1 MKRPLRLL
9 ITRAAHQQQPVADLI
24 KNAGM
29 EPVLLP
35 LIRIQMLPA
44 DMPDPDG
51 SWVAF
56 TSVNSVAWWKNS
68 GLPDPEKTACVGE
81 KTARA
86 CRKAGYPVTLV
97 ADVYDAEH
105 LASALEGATGK
116 GDVVLYPRSAKARTY
131 LIDYL
136 TNRGRT
142 VIDLPVYDTVPDEA
156 SRSSLQ
162 QLLPELDGVLFFSPT
177 AVRAFFE
184 LGGRD
189 TGLFFGCVGRKT
201 EEELRRFTGAEAL
214 TPDTYTAE
222 ALIELISLRK
232 GVR

>member
-1 MKRPLRLL
+1 MKKPLRLL

-24 KNAGM
+24 RNAGM
-29 EPVLLP
+29 EPVTLP

-44 DMPDPDG
+44 QLPEPAN

-56 TSVNSVAWWKNS
+56 TSVNSVTWWKES
-68 GLPDPEKTACVGE
+68 GARAPEKTACVGE
-81 KTARA
+81 KTAHA
-86 CRKAGYPVTLV
+86 CREAGYPVSLV
-97 ADVYDAEH
+97 PDVYDAEH
-105 LASALEGATGK
+105 LAAALEVATSE

-131 LIDYL
+131 LRDYL
-136 TNRGRT
+136 MNRGRN
-142 VIDLPVYDTVPDEA
+142 VIDLPVYDTIPNENGREA
-156 SRSSLQ
+156 LQ
-162 QLLPELDGVLFFSPT
+162 QQLPDLDGVLFFSPT

-184 LGGRD
+184 LGGSD
-189 TGLFFGCVGRKT
+189 AGLFFGCVGTKT
-201 EEELRRFTGAEAL
+201 EEELRRFTDAEAL